1 MSFVNLVSYQ
11 FCYDLFYGTL
21 CVAMLFALMTVTPSY
36 VRNKVIDMPHVNWL
50 FVIVPIIIFCM
61 AGQPINYTGWEN
73 DRGNYALSVIS
84 YATANHPNL
93 NKGDWGFCYYQFFVA
108 KMTNY
113 VGWFYLTA
121 TIYVMN
127 YYFCAKRLCKEYSFV
142 LFLMMLCTF
151 QFIGY
156 GSNTIR
162 AGFAASFVILGMSF
176 FRKPLV
182 MFGIMILAFQ
192 FHKSMLL
199 PVFMLLLSYR
209 FKYNKLFL
217 FGWFLA
223 FALSLTMGKYFE
235 LILQGFID
243 DSRAAYLNSAGSE
256 GYKVGFR
263 WDFLIY
269 SMIPIALG
277 YYYIYKLNFKSEFYQ
292 FLWRGYLGANALWI
306 LVIRANFTDRFAYLS
321 WFMFPLLIFY
331 PMLTQQLYRDV
342 NEQHKKLTWLIVG
355 QGIYTFGF
363 YIWKG
368 L

>member
-50 FVIVPIIIFCM
+50 FVIVPIIVFCM
-61 AGQPINYTGWEN
+61 AGQPIHYEGWEN
-73 DRGNYALSVIS
+73 DRGNYALSVIA
-84 YATANHPNL
+84 YANRSHPDFSR
-93 NKGDWGFCYYQFFVA
+93 GDRLFAIYQFVSS
-108 KMTNY
+108 KLMNY

-127 YYFCAKRLCKEYSFV
+127 YYTAAKRLSGEYAFI

-162 AGFAASFVILGMSF
+162 AGFAASFVILGISF
-176 FRKPLV
+176 YQRTWLMLIILV
-182 MFGIMILAFQ
+182 MASQI
-192 FHKSMLL
+192 HSSMLL
-199 PVFMLLLSYR
+199 PVFMLLLSLR
-209 FKYNKLFL
+209 IKNNKLFL
-217 FGWFLA
+217 YGWLLSFILS
-223 FALSLTMGKYFE
+223 FAMGKYFE
-235 LILQGFID
+235 VMFQGFVED
-243 DSRAAYLNSAGSE
+243 HRTAYLNSAGTE

-269 SMIPIALG
+269 SMIPIVLG
-277 YYYIYKLNFKSEFYQ
+277 YYYIYKLKLRSAFYQ
-292 FLWRGYLGANALWI
+292 FVWRAYLGTNAIWV

-321 WFMFPLLIFY
+321 WFLFPILLFYPLLN
-331 PMLTQQLYRDV
+331 QQLYRNV
-342 NEQHKKLTWLIVG
+342 NDHYQKLIWLMVG
-355 QGIYTFGF
+355 QGLYTIGF
-363 YIWKG
+363 YLLKY
-368 L
+368 